1 MKDGTK
7 ATITV
12 SAIVATIISIIC
24 TSFHGEVL
32 P

>member
-1 MKDGTK
+1 MNDGK
-7 ATITV
+7 KSTIVVASIV
-12 SAIVATIISIIC
+12 SAVIAIIC